1 MNQRPDDVG
10 SLPAAAQRAGEEFAR
25 LVAVNQTPRIECPW
39 DARQT
44 HLSLVKHLIEETAE
58 VVDAI
63 EVGTA
68 DDQREELGDL
78 LMQVVFH
85 ASIASDEGE
94 YDIAEVVRGITDKL
108 IARHPYVYG
117 DAEVPDDLDA
127 SWERRKKAAKHRDSS
142 LDGIADALPTLA
154 RAAKVAQR
162 VHDVG
167 PDMGPAQDEDL
178 SISDREAG
186 EKILSLVRRAQR
198 VGVDADQATR
208 AALRRWEAEIRAAE
222 QS

>member
-1 MNQRPDDVG
+1 MTQRPDDVG
-10 SLPAAAQRAGEEFAR
+10 SLPAAAQRAGEEFSR
-25 LVAVNQTPRIECPW
+25 LVAVNQTLRIECPW

>member
-1 MNQRPDDVG
+1 MYKRQHLRRYDRSRVHG
-10 SLPAAAQRAGEEFAR
+10 SVLSQAAVHEVADR
-25 LVAVNQTPRIECPW
+25 LLGATVSEVVSWAVSY
-39 DARQT
+39 T
-44 HLSLVKHLIEETAE
+44 HLDVYKR
-58 VVDAI
+58 
-63 EVGTA
+63 
-68 DDQREELGDL
+68 Q
-78 LMQVVFH
+78 
-85 ASIASDEGE
+85 
-94 YDIAEVVRGITDKL
+94 ITDKL